1 MTAEEF
7 VKAVKAEKDASVEL
21 YFSEQHESF
30 IGNLINDI
38 IQNGATRDNLF
49 ELVEQVLNENCYS
62 LLMALDG
69 ETSLGDTQIS
79 YKLFDEEEN
88 EITGSGE
95 IESEAYEQFMR

>member
-7 VKAVKAEKDASVEL
+7 VKAVKTEKDTSVEL
-21 YFSEQHESF
+21 YFSEQHETV

-49 ELVEQVLNENCYS
+49 ELVDQVLNENCYS

-69 ETSLGDTQIS
+69 EASLGDTQIS
-79 YKLFDEEEN
+79 YKLFDEDEN

-95 IESEAYEQFMR
+95 IESEAYEQFMQ